1 MYYLNQMLEWNKE
14 NEYRINADIKKTIR
28 KQIRIHDKYIY
39 RYDRVTQYIEWVED
53 NFYLTTGVL
62 QKVHLYPT
70 QRWWVEL
77 MLGYDM
83 INDKG
88 EQVQLTNEIFLNLGR
103 GSGKST
109 LMATRVLHWM
119 LMSGAWG
126 GESLVIAYDNTQA
139 RHVFD
144 QVRGQTQASPMLG
157 TLADEN
163 QFRST
168 KSGLKYEPTAN
179 EFKKQT
185 NDTARAQGGNSSL
198 NIFDEVHTYGEDITE
213 SVNKGS
219 RQKQKNWQS
228 IYITSGGLKRM
239 GLYDTMIDR
248 FTSDAED
255 KNDRSFGL
263 LYRLENPKQVKDK
276 KNWSMAL
283 PMIGYVPAFAGVE
296 EEYNLSQG
304 DPALQTKFLAYNMGI
319 QLQDVT
325 YYFTRDEVQPQEF
338 DLSVF
343 RGRDTYVGIDL
354 SLVGDLTSV
363 AYMTRLED
371 GTIYT
376 HNQSFSTV
384 KQFENLDRDQKEVWQ
399 QFLDEGSLHL
409 LDSEYINV
417 EELIPY
423 MSDFKD
429 KTGCYFAKIGYDPA
443 RYEYLKALIERH
455 FFDISRDNQK
465 AVGQGFKLSDHIKL
479 AKLMASNGTLKHN
492 QELLSWSFMNVAV
505 KIGYTG
511 DYAMVKKMD
520 KDKIDPAIS
529 TVFALNVLVTDEMS
543 E

>member
-1 MYYLNQMLEWNKE
+1 MLEWNKE

-70 QRWWVEL
+70 QRWWIEL

-83 INDKG
+83 INEKG

-119 LMSGAWG
+119 IMSGAWG

-144 QVRGQTQASPMLG
+144 QVRGQTQASPLLG
-157 TLADEN
+157 VLADEN

-239 GLYDTMIDR
+239 GLYDTMIAR

-255 KNDRSFGL
+255 ANDRSFGL

-343 RGRDTYVGIDL
+343 RGRKTYVGIDL
-354 SLVGDLTSV
+354 SLVGDLTSI

-429 KTGCYFAKIGYDPA
+429 KTGCFFAKIGYDPA

-455 FFDISRDNQK
+455 FFDISGDNQK

-479 AKLMASNGTLKHN
+479 AKSMTGSGTLKHN

-529 TVFALNVLVTDEMS
+529 TIFALNVLVTDEMI

>member
-70 QRWWVEL
+70 QRWWIEL

-83 INDKG
+83 INEKG

-255 KNDRSFGL
+255 ANDRSFGL

-338 DLSVF
+338 DLSLF

-354 SLVGDLTSV
+354 SLVGDLTSI

-423 MSDFKD
+423 MTDFKD

-455 FFDISRDNQK
+455 FFDISGDNQK

-479 AKLMASNGTLKHN
+479 AKSMTGSGTLKHN

>member
-1 MYYLNQMLEWNKE
+1 MLEWNKE

-70 QRWWVEL
+70 QRWWIEL

-83 INDKG
+83 INEKG

-255 KNDRSFGL
+255 ANDRSFGL

-354 SLVGDLTSV
+354 SLVGDLTSI

-384 KQFENLDRDQKEVWQ
+384 KQFENLDRDQKEIWQ

-423 MSDFKD
+423 MTDFKD

-455 FFDISRDNQK
+455 FFDISGDNQK

-479 AKLMASNGTLKHN
+479 AKSMTGSGTLKHN
-492 QELLSWSFMNVAV
+492 QELLAWSFMNVAV

-543 E
+543 D

>member
-70 QRWWVEL
+70 QRWWIEL

-83 INDKG
+83 INEKG

-255 KNDRSFGL
+255 ANDRSFGL

-343 RGRDTYVGIDL
+343 RGRETYVGIDL
-354 SLVGDLTSV
+354 SLVGDLTSI

-423 MSDFKD
+423 MTDFKD
-429 KTGCYFAKIGYDPA
+429 KTGCYLTKIGYDPA

-455 FFDISRDNQK
+455 FFDISGDNQK
-465 AVGQGFKLSDHIKL
+465 TVGQGFKLSDHIKL
-479 AKLMASNGTLKHN
+479 AKQMTGSGTLKHN
-492 QELLSWSFMNVAV
+492 QELLAWSFMNVAV

>member
-70 QRWWVEL
+70 QRWWIEL

-83 INDKG
+83 INEKG

-255 KNDRSFGL
+255 ANDRSFGL

-354 SLVGDLTSV
+354 SLVGDLTSI

-384 KQFENLDRDQKEVWQ
+384 KQFENLDRDQKEIWQ

-455 FFDISRDNQK
+455 FFDISGDNQK

-543 E
+543 D